1 MKFLKKISIVLCTFV
16 FALMLSGNVI
26 TYAASATINF
36 GTDADKIKA
45 DKSFTVTI
53 IVDSSDSTIGNVEAR
68 IMYDDDMLEV
78 ISSNE
83 CISGDAG
90 LLLLN
95 DSNDEEASVKNYDI
109 TFKALKKGSVTF
121 KVSDDP
127 MVYTYETGEA
137 MSVSSNQTTF
147 TISASAGASADS
159 TLKSLDLNEGK
170 LDPEFN
176 SAVNAYTIHVPFET
190 TKLYI
195 DAKATDEKNAKISIV
210 GNEDLKVGA
219 NNLIITVTAEDGST
233 TDYTISVFKEP
244 EEEKKEEGSIHTVIE
259 GKDFNVYEDSEG
271 NEFIQNGVTYQVIEL
286 DDPSMIPSGYIKTTL
301 NIYQKVSVTAYT
313 LENDYSNDYMLIYC
327 QNVATK
333 DTGFYQFDRVEKTLQ
348 RYSGTLNTANNV
360 SAQSDDTSFTQSE
373 KMTVALVIS
382 VLSAI
387 VIILLIILVKLFI
400 KIKGLKSDEID

>member
-1 MKFLKKISIVLCTFV
+1 MNFFKKISIILCTFV
-16 FALMLSGNVI
+16 CALILSGNVV

-45 DKSFTVTI
+45 DKTFTVTI
-53 IVDSSDSTIGNVEAR
+53 IIDSSDSTIGNVEAR

-95 DSNDEEASVKNYDI
+95 DTNDEEANVKNYDI

-127 MVYTYETGEA
+127 MVYTYEDGEA

-147 TISASAGASADS
+147 TIGASAGASADS
-159 TLKSLDLNEGK
+159 TLKSLDLNVGK

-195 DAKATDEKNAKISIV
+195 DAKATDEKAKIAIV
-210 GNEDLKVGA
+210 GNDNLKVGA
-219 NNLIITVTAEDGST
+219 NNLIITVTAEDGSS

-244 EEEKKEEGSIHTVIE
+244 EEEKPEAGSIMSVID
-259 GKDFNVYEDSEG
+259 GKGFNVYEDSDG

-286 DDPSMIPSGYIKTTL
+286 DDPSMVPSGYIKTTL

-327 QNVATK
+327 QNVVTK

-348 RYSGTLNTANNV
+348 RYSGVINSSNNV
-360 SAQSDDTSFTQSE
+360 ISQNDDSSFTQSE
-373 KMTVALVIS
+373 KMTIALVIS
-382 VLSAI
+382 VLSAM
-387 VIILLIILVKLFI
+387 VVILLIVLVKLFI